1 MDDSKYEEKI
11 LELAE
16 KINDKIEIINIL
28 QNVYS
33 WIVMEDILSGYKYI
47 SNAMV
52 DKYERH
58 NKQLN
63 MLKRLFRK
71 YLSRDDYL
79 EFFRKEKGKEKRWK

>member
-1 MDDSKYEEKI
+1 
-11 LELAE
+11 
-16 KINDKIEIINIL
+16 
-28 QNVYS
+28 
-33 WIVMEDILSGYKYI
+33 MEDILSGYKYI

-79 EFFRKEKGKEKRWK
+79 EFFRKEKG